1 MPESRSGARGSV
13 REPSALP
20 VIAFVGRSGAGKTTL
35 LCSVVRILASKGLR
49 VAAIK
54 HAHKGFEIDYPGKD
68 SMRLRE
74 AGANPVLLVSP
85 TRRAWVEELVHSKEP
100 ELAEAIALLGP
111 RRIDLLLVEGFRAE
125 GVPKIEL
132 VAPGLGPPFCQDDP
146 ALLAVA
152 SEGALSLPTGVRS
165 FDRND
170 AAGVA
175 GLILETSGL
184 AASRRRGQPP
194 PQAKN
199 RLSLE
204 DARRR
209 LGEEMAPSQTEEEVT
224 LSQSAGRIL
233 ARELLSPVDLPSA
246 PTAAMDGYAVRASLL
261 EEGGAEFRVVGT
273 AAAGAPFSGSLP
285 EASCVRIFTGALLP
299 EGTDLVIAQEAALL
313 RGEKVLL
320 PGGFPSGEN
329 VRLRGENLIRGQ
341 KLLSAGTR
349 IGPRALALLA
359 AIGSETVCVRPR
371 LRVGLLCTGKELRP
385 LGEPLGPGEVY
396 DSNRVF
402 LSAALRELGV
412 ELTDGGIV
420 DDDPK
425 LLEERLD
432 FLAERVDLLVTTG
445 GVSVGEGD
453 YVGKLLTQRDAVVLR
468 QIAVKPG
475 RPFLFGRWRGKPFFG
490 LPGTPAAVFVL
501 FYDLVGALIRSQM
514 GEVPSGARARLPTL
528 SRIRKRAGRTEYW
541 AGRLVSGPRGE
552 PAFAPVSLADAA
564 GFFPAASADLLA
576 LLPEESDCVEVGEAV
591 EVVFLPK

>member
-1 MPESRSGARGSV
+1 MSGRSL
-13 REPSALP
+13 LP

-85 TRRAWVEELVHSKEP
+85 TRRAWVEEMTPPEEP

-111 RRIDLLLVEGFRAE
+111 SPIDLLLVEGFRAE

-132 VAPGLGPPFCQDDP
+132 VAPGLGPLFCQDDP

-152 SEGALSLPTGVRS
+152 SEGALSLPSGVR
-165 FDRND
+165 FFNRND

-184 AASRRRGQPP
+184 AASRVRGQSPP
-194 PQAKN
+194 RAKE

-204 DARRR
+204 EARRR
-209 LGEEMAPSQTEEEVT
+209 LGEEMAPSRTEEEVA
-224 LSQSAGRIL
+224 LSRSVGRVL
-233 ARELLSPVDLPSA
+233 ARELVSPIDLPAAS
-246 PTAAMDGYAVRASLL
+246 TSAMDGYAVRASQLG
-261 EEGGAEFRVVGT
+261 ERGGEFWIAGT

-299 EGTDLVIAQEAALL
+299 EGTDLVIAQEEALL

-320 PGGFPSGEN
+320 PGGLPAGEN
-329 VRLRGENLIRGQ
+329 VRARGENLVRGQ

-359 AIGSETVCVRPR
+359 AIGSETVFVRPR

-385 LGEPLGPGEVY
+385 LGEPLNAGEIY

-402 LSAALRELGV
+402 LSAALGELGV
-412 ELTDGGIV
+412 ELTEGGIA

-432 FLAERVDLLVTTG
+432 CLAERVDLLVTTG

-468 QIAVKPG
+468 QVAVKPG
-475 RPFLFGRWRGKPFFG
+475 RPFLFGRWRGKPLFG

-501 FYDLVGALIRSQM
+501 FYDLVGPLIRSRM
-514 GEVPSGARARLPTL
+514 GEIPSGARARLPSL
-528 SRIRKRAGRTEYW
+528 VRIRKRAGRTEYW
-541 AGRLVSGPRGE
+541 AGHLVSGPRGE
-552 PAFAPVSLADAA
+552 PAFTPVSLADAA
-564 GFFPAASADLLA
+564 GFFPSASADLLA
-576 LLPEESDCVEVGEAV
+576 LLPAESDCVEVGEAV
-591 EVVFLPK
+591 EVIFLPK